1 MTADALRPADS
12 LHPAD
17 SMSPAVASA
26 VPPDALAAAAL
37 PHYGLSPAAELSLLS
52 ISENATYRV
61 DDPATG
67 QRTALRVHR
76 RGYHSRQAIA
86 SELAWL
92 RALREAGAVR
102 TPGIVRTRAG
112 GDIVG
117 LPDPGGGERH
127 VVMFEWV
134 SGVEPTGERPAE
146 FAELGAV
153 TARLH
158 RHARQWRPPPGF
170 TRFTWD
176 WDTALGEAGHW
187 GRWRDGLAVGPS
199 EEALFERT
207 AQVLRGRLARFGSG
221 PDRFGLI
228 HADLR
233 LANLLI
239 DGDGQGMNGSSV
251 NGNSGNGSSAN
262 GNGAN
267 GGLHVIDFDDCGFG
281 WYLYDLG
288 ASLSF
293 IEHRPEVP
301 ELIGAWVDGY
311 RTEAEL
317 SAEQEAELPTFVML
331 RRLLLVAWIG
341 SHAETEQAGLMGP
354 QYTADSCDLAERYLS
369 QFA

>member
-1 MTADALRPADS
+1 VTADSLRPAQV
-12 LHPAD
+12 PAFA
-17 SMSPAVASA
+17 PAVS
-26 VPPDALAAAAL
+26 PDVLAAAAL
-37 PHYGLSPAAELSLLS
+37 PHYDLSPAAELSLLS

-67 QRTALRVHR
+67 RRTVLRVHR
-76 RGYHSRQAIA
+76 RGYHSREAIA

-92 RALREAGAVR
+92 RALRDAGAVR
-102 TPGIVRTRAG
+102 TPGIVPTREG
-112 GDIVG
+112 GDIVA
-117 LPDPGGGERH
+117 LPESGGGERH
-127 VVMFEWV
+127 VVMFEWA
-134 SGVEPTGERPAE
+134 SGVEPTGERPAD
-146 FAELGAV
+146 FAGLGAV

-158 RHARQWRPPPGF
+158 RHARRWRPPPGF

-176 WDTALGEAGHW
+176 WDTALGESGHW
-187 GRWRDGLAVGPS
+187 GRWRDGLAVGPA

-207 AQVLRGRLARFGSG
+207 AQVLGARLARFGRG

-239 DGDGQGMNGSSV
+239 DGDGHGG
-251 NGNSGNGSSAN
+251 SGNGE
-262 GNGAN
+262 
-267 GGLHVIDFDDCGFG
+267 LHVIDFDDCGFG

-301 ELIGAWVDGY
+301 ELIGAWVEGY

-317 SAEQEAELPTFVML
+317 SAEEEAELPTFVML

-341 SHAETEQAGLMGP
+341 SHADTQQARLMGP
-354 QYTADSCDLAERYLS
+354 QYTADSCGLAERYLS

>member
-1 MTADALRPADS
+1 VTADALRPTDA
-12 LHPAD
+12 LH
-17 SMSPAVASA
+17 PAVASA
-26 VPPDALAAAAL
+26 VAPDALAAAAL
-37 PHYGLSPAAELSLLS
+37 SHYDLSPAAEPSLLS

-67 QRTALRVHR
+67 RRTVLRVHR
-76 RGYHSRQAIA
+76 RGYHTRQAIV

-102 TPGIVRTRAG
+102 TPGIVRTHAG

-117 LPDPGGGERH
+117 LPEPGGGERH
-127 VVMFEWV
+127 AVMFEWV
-134 SGVEPTGERPAE
+134 SGIEPTGERPAE

-176 WDTALGEAGHW
+176 WDTALGESGHW
-187 GRWRDGLAVGPS
+187 GRWRDGLAVGPA
-199 EEALFERT
+199 EDALFERT
-207 AQVLRGRLARFGSG
+207 AQVLRRRLARFGNG

-239 DGDGQGMNGSSV
+239 DDDGGDGDGDGERNGD
-251 NGNSGNGSSAN
+251 
-262 GNGAN
+262 
-267 GGLHVIDFDDCGFG
+267 LHVIDFDDCGFS

-311 RTEAEL
+311 RTEGEL
-317 SAEQEAELPTFVML
+317 PAEQEAELPTFVML

-341 SHAETEQAGLMGP
+341 SHAETEQARLMGP

-369 QFA
+369 RFA